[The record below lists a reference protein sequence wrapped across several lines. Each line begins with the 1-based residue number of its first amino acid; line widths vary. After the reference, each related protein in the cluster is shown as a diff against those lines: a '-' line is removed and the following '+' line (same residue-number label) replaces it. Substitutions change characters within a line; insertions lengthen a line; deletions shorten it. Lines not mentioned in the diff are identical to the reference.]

1 MGQYAKV
8 GIEEGGSKVKR
19 RGFSNEVHFRSPSRR
34 VRLYKISLGLWV
46 LFPVFICCLCRI
58 SYAASTLVE
67 GDVELLG
74 PLTYTKCLNGH
85 PAIFFSQQQGQD
97 GISLLDKVD
106 NILLTTGPEK
116 LILELLESRFVVA
129 VDKSGNGDFC
139 APFGGLCELWFRLKK
154 AGATQRAG
162 SLPERLEIDGQVIEE
177 MNSSVREG
185 SRWIR
190 LAEVYLSGGKHRLF
204 CRGQSVGRGELVVIP
219 KIELQKYIARLTY
232 LCKRSK
238 VKTGYMFSQVH
249 KDLDLRLKRHF
260 REPTYRFRVMSDGY
274 FDIKG
279 VFNNNYFTSTKQYP
293 RGVLFNLIDH
303 GGTDG
308 LIPTKIKAEGV
319 NCDYRKQ
326 VDTKGVTITAA
337 FDGHEDEP
345 EFVRVEYRPE
355 GGNSQGLK
363 VGKNSSVILTYQIED
378 SAAQEV
384 KLVFWMAD
392 RDDKTLPRPLLV
404 TVNNMRLAAFGEP
417 VSFCVNLVDRLK
429 ESGYGAKDFE
439 NIYLERMDLLLGK
452 KKGLDCSGRNS
463 IKRSFLIKGM
473 RFMPENLL
481 DIRARDFPERQLF
494 NNKQRYYFTVS
505 EDSSL
510 KNAGSLSEIPW
521 EVKTVY
527 EPQIIDYVDLKESP
541 VVDMSV
547 SSTSKQAIQ
556 KYHVTYY
563 LDFRGDEKPDGTISM
578 EEFGV
583 REGSRQ
589 GKDRGRIRIVSRD
602 LFREA
607 RKAYPGRNKY
617 HLVYLDLSI
626 GNGEVW
632 RYRTYSGIFQ
642 ELQRKAITDVR
653 IHPELMLD
661 GRVLVGKPEL
671 SNAEPKSR
679 DHGDV
684 QLDFGTVRLQQ
695 GEHTLKVKR
704 RESWNERLIEL
715 EPVNN
720 GSTPKVQGSPEIDFE
735 KVNPTRYVVS
745 VKRAERPFWLV
756 FSESFHKGWKAYAR
770 MPEIRSQKSEV
781 SREQR
786 NKNEQWSALISA
798 WRDRGKRIEL
808 TEHHLVNGYANAW
821 WVDVGRLKAQ
831 GVGPKADSSDEF
843 EIVLEFKPQRLF
855 EIGIMIS
862 ALTFLG
868 CIVFLLATFLR
879 RRKAGKR

>member
-1 MGQYAKV
+1 
-8 GIEEGGSKVKR
+8 
-19 RGFSNEVHFRSPSRR
+19 
-34 VRLYKISLGLWV
+34 
-46 LFPVFICCLCRI
+46 
-58 SYAASTLVE
+58 
-67 GDVELLG
+67 
-74 PLTYTKCLNGH
+74 
-85 PAIFFSQQQGQD
+85 
-97 GISLLDKVD
+97 
-106 NILLTTGPEK
+106 
-116 LILELLESRFVVA
+116 
-129 VDKSGNGDFC
+129 
-139 APFGGLCELWFRLKK
+139 
-154 AGATQRAG
+154 
-162 SLPERLEIDGQVIEE
+162 
-177 MNSSVREG
+177 
-185 SRWIR
+185 
-190 LAEVYLSGGKHRLF
+190 
-204 CRGQSVGRGELVVIP
+204 
-219 KIELQKYIARLTY
+219 
-232 LCKRSK
+232 
-238 VKTGYMFSQVH
+238 
-249 KDLDLRLKRHF
+249 
-260 REPTYRFRVMSDGY
+260 
-274 FDIKG
+274 
-279 VFNNNYFTSTKQYP
+279 
-293 RGVLFNLIDH
+293 
-303 GGTDG
+303 
-308 LIPTKIKAEGV
+308 
-319 NCDYRKQ
+319 
-326 VDTKGVTITAA
+326 
-337 FDGHEDEP
+337 
-345 EFVRVEYRPE
+345 
-355 GGNSQGLK
+355 
-363 VGKNSSVILTYQIED
+363 
-378 SAAQEV
+378 
-384 KLVFWMAD
+384 
-392 RDDKTLPRPLLV
+392 
-404 TVNNMRLAAFGEP
+404 
-417 VSFCVNLVDRLK
+417 
-429 ESGYGAKDFE
+429 
-439 NIYLERMDLLLGK
+439 
-452 KKGLDCSGRNS
+452 S

-473 RFMPENLL
+473 RFVPENLL

-494 NNKQRYYFTVS
+494 NNKQRYYFTGS

-642 ELQRKAITDVR
+642 ELQRKAISDLRTY
-653 IHPELMLD
+653 PELMLD

-704 RESWNERLIEL
+704 RESWNERLIQL
-715 EPVNN
+715 KPVAN
-720 GSTPKVQGSPEIDFE
+720 GSTPQAQGRPEIDFE

-745 VKRAERPFWLV
+745 VKKAERSFWLV
-756 FSESFHKGWKAYAR
+756 FSESFHKGWKAY
-770 MPEIRSQKSEV
+770 V
-781 SREQR
+781 REQAASSR
-786 NKNEQWSALISA
+786 QQAGQGNKGEPWSALISA

-821 WVDVGRLKAQ
+821 WVDVARLKAE
-831 GVGPKADSSDEF
+831 GLRFKADSKDEF
-843 EIVLEFKPQRLF
+843 QVVLEFKPQRLF

-868 CIVFLLATFLR
+868 CIIFLLATFLR
-879 RRKAGKR
+879 RKKSDRR